1 LRKQEFLLKEW
12 LPSAGNKVSKIK
24 LSKEF
29 IQSTVKLALNE
40 DLYPSGDITSGLIDN
55 DKVVTVKL
63 ISNQSAIVG
72 GLLFAKQTFA
82 LIDNKIK
89 FIIKKKDGSRVKKGN
104 LVALIK
110 GKAKNILIAERVALN
125 FLSHISG
132 IATKTNE
139 FVKLAGKKTKIC
151 CTRKTIPNLRVIQK
165 YAVKLGGGTN
175 HRFNLSDEYL
185 IKDNHIA
192 SSDLK
197 TLVNKAIKNKK
208 GKKITVEVDT
218 IEQLRSI
225 LGLKFNTILLDNMNI
240 KNLRNAVKIAKKY
253 YETEASGNVN
263 LNTVKAI
270 ASTGVNRI
278 SIGSITHSATAVDF
292 KLEI

>member
-1 LRKQEFLLKEW
+1 M
-12 LPSAGNKVSKIK
+12 SKIK

-29 IQSTVKLALNE
+29 IKSTVKLALNE
-40 DLYPSGDITSGLIDN
+40 DLYPSGDITSSLINKDN
-55 DKVVTVKL
+55 VVTVKL
-63 ISNQSAIVG
+63 ISNQKAIVG
-72 GLLFAKQTFA
+72 GLLFAKEAFS

-89 FIIKKKDGSRVKKGN
+89 FIVKKKDGIGVKKGS

-139 FVKLAGKKTKIC
+139 FVRLAGKKTKIC

-197 TLVNKAIKNKK
+197 SIVLKAIKNKK

-218 IEQLRSI
+218 IKQLKSI
-225 LGLKFNTILLDNMNI
+225 LGLKFNTVLLDNMNI
-240 KNLRNAVKIAKKY
+240 KNLRESVKIVKKL
-253 YETEASGNVN
+253 YETEASGNVS
-263 LNTVKAI
+263 LKTVKAI

-278 SIGSITHSATAVDF
+278 SIGSITHSAPGVDF

>member
-1 LRKQEFLLKEW
+1 M
-12 LPSAGNKVSKIK
+12 SKIK

-29 IQSTVKLALNE
+29 IRSTVKLALNE
-40 DLYPSGDITSGLIDN
+40 DLYPSGDITSSLIDD
-55 DKVVTVKL
+55 DKVITVKL
-63 ISNQSAIVG
+63 ISNQSAIIG

-89 FIIKKKDGSRVKKGN
+89 FIIKKKDGSITKKGN
-104 LVALIK
+104 LVAIIK

-132 IATKTNE
+132 IATVTNK
-139 FVKLAGKKTKIC
+139 FVKLARKKTEVC

-192 SSDLK
+192 SSDLR
-197 TLVNKAIKNKK
+197 TLVLNAIKNKK

-218 IEQLRSI
+218 IKQLKSI
-225 LGLKFNTILLDNMNI
+225 LGLKFDRVLFDNMSI
-240 KNLRNAVKIAKKY
+240 RNLKKCVKIAKRY
-253 YETEASGNVN
+253 YETEASGNVS
-263 LNTVKAI
+263 LKSVKTI
-270 ASTGVNRI
+270 ASTGVNRV
-278 SIGSITHSATAVDF
+278 SVGSITHSAPAIDF

>member
-1 LRKQEFLLKEW
+1 M
-12 LPSAGNKVSKIK
+12 SKIK

-29 IQSTVKLALNE
+29 IRGTVKLALNE
-40 DLYPSGDITSGLIDN
+40 DLYPSGDITSSLINN
-55 DKVVTVKL
+55 DKIITVKL

-89 FIIKKKDGSRVKKGN
+89 FIIKKKDGSSTKKGN
-104 LVALIK
+104 IVAVIK

-139 FVKLAGKKTKIC
+139 FVKAAGKKTKIC

-165 YAVKLGGGTN
+165 YAVKLGGGIN

-192 SSDLK
+192 CSDLK
-197 TLVNKAIKNKK
+197 SLVLKAIKYKK

-218 IEQLRSI
+218 VNQLKSI
-225 LGLKFNTILLDNMNI
+225 LGLKFNTVLLDNMSI
-240 KNLRNAVKIAKKY
+240 RNLKESVKIAKKY
-253 YETEASGNVN
+253 YETEASGNVT
-263 LNTVKAI
+263 LKTVKSI

-278 SIGSITHSATAVDF
+278 SVGSITHSVPAVDF

>member
-1 LRKQEFLLKEW
+1 
-12 LPSAGNKVSKIK
+12 VSKIQ
-24 LSKEF
+24 LSKTF
-29 IQSTVKLALNE
+29 ILNTVKLALNE
-40 DLYPSGDITSGLIDN
+40 DLYPSGDITSSLVEN
-55 DKVVTVKL
+55 DKSIKIKL
-63 ISNQSAIVG
+63 IANQSAIVG
-72 GLLFAKQTFA
+72 GLLFAKQAFY
-82 LIDNKIK
+82 LIDQKIK
-89 FIIKKKDGSRVKKGN
+89 FGIKKRDGSNVKKGS
-104 LVALIK
+104 LIATIE

-132 IATKTNE
+132 IATITNK

-165 YAVKLGGGTN
+165 YAVKIGGGIN

-197 TLVNKAIKNKK
+197 TLVIKAIKNKK
-208 GKKITVEVDT
+208 GKKITVEVDNLN
-218 IEQLRSI
+218 QLKS
-225 LGLKFNTILLDNMNI
+225 LMGLKFDRVLLDNMSSN
-240 KNLRNAVKIAKKY
+240 NLKKAVKLINGF

-263 LNTVKAI
+263 LKTVKSI
-270 ASTGVNRI
+270 AKTGVNRI
-278 SIGSITHSATAVDF
+278 SIGSITHSAPAIDF

>member
-1 LRKQEFLLKEW
+1 M
-12 LPSAGNKVSKIK
+12 SKIK

-29 IQSTVKLALNE
+29 IKSNVKLALNE

-89 FIIKKKDGSRVKKGN
+89 FIIKKQDGSRVKKGN

-132 IATKTNE
+132 IATKTNQ

-197 TLVNKAIKNKK
+197 TLVLKAIKNKK

-218 IEQLRSI
+218 IKQLKSI
-225 LGLKFNTILLDNMNI
+225 LGLKFNTVLLDNMSI
-240 KNLRNAVKIAKKY
+240 KNLKHGVKIAKKL
-253 YETEASGNVN
+253 YETEASGNVT
-263 LNTVKAI
+263 LKTVKAI
-270 ASTGVNRI
+270 ASTGINRI
-278 SIGSITHSATAVDF
+278 SVGSITHSAPAIDF